1 MTEYKTLTSNV
12 RAKNSST
19 LSYIFLTSLKKKLHK
34 LYCTRNVFFSLY
46 KVDHGN
52 PKLRQTHLES
62 ESLD

>member
-52 PKLRQTHLES
+52 PKLR
-62 ESLD
+62 